1 MGKIHVQKNSDLPGG
16 TEMSGPTDIAAFLQ
30 TDIGK
35 MFVGIAQDYVIPYG
49 KEKLFAA
56 MEPVEISEEEIKQ
69 KA

>member
-35 MFVGIAQDYVIPYG
+35 MFVGIAQDYVIP
-49 KEKLFAA
+49 
-56 MEPVEISEEEIKQ
+56 
-69 KA
+69 